1 MVVVEAFLSS
11 LFEVVLDKL
20 VAAPLL
26 DYARQ
31 LKVDTAVLQEWRN
44 TLLHLQAVLHDAE
57 QRQIR
62 DEAVKRWLDDLKALA
77 YDIEDV
83 LDEFE
88 AEAKR
93 PSLVQG
99 PQTSSSSSSGKVWK
113 FNLSFHLSGVISKKE
128 IGKKI
133 KIITQEL
140 EAIVKRKSGLHF
152 REGDGGVSS
161 VTEQRLTT
169 SLVDEVEVYGREG
182 DREKIMK
189 LLLSDEVAT
198 ADKVQVIPIVGMG
211 GVGKTTLAQIIY
223 NDKRVGDKFDFR
235 LWVCVSDQFD
245 LVGITKAVLESVPEH
260 SSNNSNTLQSLQHSL
275 QKELNGKRFFLVLD
289 DIWNENPDNWSTLQ
303 APLKAGALG
312 SVIIATTRNEKV
324 ASIMGTTP
332 FCRLSELSDEHCWS
346 VFAYRAFENITPDAI
361 KNLEPIGRKIVQ
373 KCKGLPL
380 AAKTLGGLLRS
391 EQDEK
396 AWKEMMNNKIW
407 DLPTEQCNIFPAL
420 HLSYHYLPTKV
431 KQCFAYCSIFPKDYE
446 YQKEELILL
455 WAAQGFVGDFKG
467 EEMIEDGEKC
477 FRNLLSRSFFQQSSQ
492 NKSLLVMH
500 DLIHDLAQFASRE
513 FCFRLEVGKQKN
525 FSKRA
530 RHLSYIHEQFDVS
543 KKFDPLRKVDKLRTF
558 LPLVM
563 PAAYVP
569 TCYLADKVLH
579 DLLPTFRCLRVLS
592 LSHYNITHLPDSF
605 QNLKHLQYLNLSST
619 KIKKLPKSIGMLC
632 NLQSLMLSNCHG
644 ITELPPEIE
653 NLIHLHHLDI
663 SGTKLEGMPIGINK
677 LKDLRRLTTFVV
689 GKHSGARIAELQDL
703 SHLQGALSIFNLQ
716 NVVNATDALKAN
728 LKKKEDLDDLVFAW
742 DPNVIDSDSENQTRV
757 LENLQPHTKVK
768 RLNIQHY
775 YGRKFPKW
783 FGDPSFMN
791 LVFLRLEDCNSCSSL
806 PPLGQLQSLKDLQIA
821 KMDGVQNVGADFYGN
836 NDCDSSS
843 IKPFGSLEILRFE
856 DMLEWEKWICCDIKF
871 PCLKELYIKKCPKLK
886 GDIPRHLPLL
896 TKLEISESGQLEC
909 CVPMAPSIRELMLE
923 ECDDVV
929 VRSVGKLTS
938 LASLGISKV
947 SKIPD
952 ELGQL
957 HSLVKLSVCRCPE
970 LKEIPPILHNLT
982 SLKHLVIDQCR
993 SLSSFPEMALPPMLE
1008 RLEIRDCRTLE
1019 SLPEGMMQNN
1029 TTLQYL
1035 EIRDCCSLR
1044 SLPRDI
1050 DSLKTLAIYECK
1062 KLELALHEDMTH
1074 NHYAS
1079 LTNFMIWGIGDSLTS
1094 FPLAS
1099 FTKLETL
1106 ELWDCT
1112 NLEYLYIPDGL
1123 HHVDLTSLQILYIAN
1138 CPNLVSFPQGGLPT
1152 PNLTSLWIKNCKK
1165 LKSLPQGMHSLLASL
1180 ESLAIGG
1187 CPEIDS
1193 FPIGGLPT
1201 NLSDL
1206 HIKNCNKLMAC
1217 RMEWRLQTLP
1227 FLRSLWIK
1235 GLEEEK
1241 LESFPEERFLPST
1254 LTILSIENF
1263 PNLKSLDNN
1272 DLEHLTSLET
1282 LWIEDCEKLESL
1294 PKQGLPPS
1302 LSCLYIEKCPLLE
1315 KRCQRDKGKKWS
1327 NISHIPCIV
1336 IFNEKDLSIEE
1347 VNMS

>member
-99 PQTSSSSSSGKVWK
+99 PQTSSSSSSGKV
-113 FNLSFHLSGVISKKE
+113 
-128 IGKKI
+128 
-133 KIITQEL
+133 
-140 EAIVKRKSGLHF
+140 
-152 REGDGGVSS
+152 
-161 VTEQRLTT
+161 
-169 SLVDEVEVYGREG
+169 EVYGREG

-223 NDKRVGDKFDFR
+223 NDKRVGTSSI
-235 LWVCVSDQFD
+235 SDSGCAY
-245 LVGITKAVLESVPEH
+245 LI
-260 SSNNSNTLQSLQHSL
+260 SLTCL

-303 APLKAGALG
+303 APLKAGAQG

-361 KNLEPIGRKIVQ
+361 KNLEPIGRKIIQ

-396 AWKEMMNNKIW
+396 AWKEMMNNEIW
-407 DLPTEQCNIFPAL
+407 DLPMEQSNILPAL
-420 HLSYHYLPTKV
+420 HLSYHYLPKKV
-431 KQCFAYCSIFPKDYE
+431 KQCFAYCSIFLKDYE

-455 WAAQGFVGDFKG
+455 WVAQGFVGGFKG

-477 FRNLLSRSFFQQSSQ
+477 FQNLL
-492 NKSLLVMH
+492 
-500 DLIHDLAQFASRE
+500 SRE

-530 RHLSYIHEQFDVS
+530 RHLSYNHEEFDVS
-543 KKFDPLRKVDKLRTF
+543 KKFDPL
-558 LPLVM
+558 
-563 PAAYVP
+563 
-569 TCYLADKVLH
+569 H
-579 DLLPTFRCLRVLS
+579 
-592 LSHYNITHLPDSF
+592 
-605 QNLKHLQYLNLSST
+605 KHLRYLNLSST
-619 KIKKLPKSIGMLC
+619 KIQKLPKSIGMLC

-644 ITELPPEIE
+644 ITELPSEIK

-663 SGTKLEGMPIGINK
+663 SGTKLEGMPTGINK

-703 SHLQGALSIFNLQ
+703 SHLRGALSIFNLQ

-742 DPNVIDSDSENQTRV
+742 DSNVIDSDSENQTRV

-775 YGRKFPKW
+775 YGTKFPKW
-783 FGDPSFMN
+783 LGDPSFMN
-791 LVFLRLEDCNSCSSL
+791 LVFLQLEDCKSCSSL

-843 IKPFGSLEILRFE
+843 KKPFGSLEILRFE
-856 DMLEWEKWICCDIKF
+856 EMLEWEEWVCRGVEF

-886 GDIPRHLPLL
+886 KDLPKHLPKL
-896 TKLEISESGQLEC
+896 TKLKISECGQLVC
-909 CVPMAPSIRELMLE
+909 CLPMAPSIRELMLE

-929 VRSVGKLTS
+929 VRSASSLTS
-938 LASLGISKV
+938 LASLDI
-947 SKIPD
+947 
-952 ELGQL
+952 
-957 HSLVKLSVCRCPE
+957 RE
-970 LKEIPPILHNLT
+970 LKEIPPILHSLT
-982 SLKHLVIDQCR
+982 SLKNLNIQQCE
-993 SLSSFPEMALPPMLE
+993 SLASFPEMALPPMLE
-1008 RLEIRDCRTLE
+1008 RLEIIDCPTLE

-1029 TTLQYL
+1029 TTLQHLSIEYC
-1035 EIRDCCSLR
+1035 DSLR

-1050 DSLKTLAIYECK
+1050 DSLKTLSIYGCK
-1062 KLELALHEDMTH
+1062 KLELALQEDMTH

-1079 LTNFMIWGIGDSLTS
+1079 LTKFVISNCDSLTS

-1106 ELWDCT
+1106 HLWHCT
-1112 NLEYLYIPDGL
+1112 NLESLYIPDGL
-1123 HHVDLTSLQILYIAN
+1123 HHMDLTSLQILNFYN
-1138 CPNLVSFPQGGLPT
+1138 CPNL
-1152 PNLTSLWIKNCKK
+1152 K
-1165 LKSLPQGMHSLLASL
+1165 LKSLPQGMHSLLTSL
-1180 ESLAIGG
+1180 ERLRIEG

-1193 FPIGGLPT
+1193 FPIEGLPT

-1206 HIKNCNKLMAC
+1206 DIRNCNKLMAC
-1217 RMEWRLQTLP
+1217 RMEWHLQTLP
-1227 FLRSLWIK
+1227 FLA
-1235 GLEEEK
+1235 G
-1241 LESFPEERFLPST
+1241 
-1254 LTILSIENF
+1254 
-1263 PNLKSLDNN
+1263 
-1272 DLEHLTSLET
+1272 
-1282 LWIEDCEKLESL
+1282 
-1294 PKQGLPPS
+1294 
-1302 LSCLYIEKCPLLE
+1302 
-1315 KRCQRDKGKKWS
+1315 
-1327 NISHIPCIV
+1327 
-1336 IFNEKDLSIEE
+1336 
-1347 VNMS
+1347 

>member
-1 MVVVEAFLSS
+1 MVVVEALLSS
-11 LFEVVLDKL
+11 LFEVVLNKL
-20 VAAPLL
+20 VADPLL
-26 DYARQ
+26 DYARR

-62 DEAVKRWLDDLKALA
+62 EEAVKRWLDDLKALA

-93 PSLVQG
+93 PSSVQG
-99 PQTSSSSSSGKVWK
+99 PQTSTSSSSSGGRVWK
-113 FNLSFHLSGVISKKE
+113 FNLSFHPSGVISKKK

-133 KIITQEL
+133 KKITQEL
-140 EAIVKRKSGLHF
+140 EAIVKRKSDLHF

-161 VTEQRLTT
+161 VTEQRSTT

-182 DREKIMK
+182 DREKIME

-198 ADKVQVIPIVGMG
+198 ADRVQVIPIVGMG
-211 GVGKTTLAQIIY
+211 GVGKTTLAQIIH

-235 LWVCVSDQFD
+235 VWVCVSDQFD
-245 LVGITKAVLESVPEH
+245 LEGITKAILESVSEH
-260 SSNNSNTLQSLQHSL
+260 SSHNSNTLQSLQHSL
-275 QKELNGKRFFLVLD
+275 QKELNGKKFFLVLD
-289 DIWNENPDNWSTLQ
+289 DIWNESPDNWSTLQ
-303 APLKAGALG
+303 APLKAGAQG

-346 VFAYRAFENITPDAI
+346 VFAYRAFENRTPDAI
-361 KNLEPIGRKIVQ
+361 KNLEPIGRKMIQ

-380 AAKTLGGLLRS
+380 AAKTLGGLLRY

-396 AWKEMMNNKIW
+396 VWKEMMNNKIW
-407 DLPTEQCNIFPAL
+407 DLPTEQSNILPAL
-420 HLSYHYLPTKV
+420 HLSYHHLPTKV

-455 WAAQGFVGDFKG
+455 WVAQGFVGDFKG

-492 NKSLLVMH
+492 NKSLFVMH
-500 DLIHDLAQFASRE
+500 DLIHDLAQFVSRE

-530 RHLSYIHEQFDVS
+530 RHLSYNREYFDIS
-543 KKFDPLRKVDKLRTF
+543 KKFDPLHEVDKLRTF
-558 LPLVM
+558 LPLGM
-563 PAAYVP
+563 PAYAS

-579 DLLPTFRCLRVLS
+579 DLLPTFKCLRVLS
-592 LSHYNITHLPDSF
+592 LSHYNITHLPHSF
-605 QNLKHLQYLNLSST
+605 QNLKHLRYLDLSST
-619 KIKKLPKSIGMLC
+619 NIQKLPKFIGMLC
-632 NLQSLMLSNCHG
+632 NLQSLMLSNCRG
-644 ITELPPEIE
+644 ITQLPPEIK

-663 SGTKLEGMPIGINK
+663 SGTKLEGMPTGINK

-703 SHLQGALSIFNLQ
+703 SHLRGALSILKLQ

-757 LENLQPHTKVK
+757 LENLQPHAKVK

-775 YGRKFPKW
+775 YGTKFPKW
-783 FGDPSFMN
+783 LGDPSFMN
-791 LVFLRLEDCNSCSSL
+791 LVFLQLEDCKSCSSL
-806 PPLGQLQSLKDLQIA
+806 PPLGQLQSLKDLQIV

-856 DMLEWEKWICCDIKF
+856 EMLEWEEWVCRGVEF
-871 PCLKELYIKKCPKLK
+871 PCLKELYIEKCSKLK
-886 GDIPRHLPLL
+886 KDLPKHLPKL
-896 TKLEISESGQLEC
+896 TKLEISKCEQLVC
-909 CVPMAPSIRELMLE
+909 CVPMAPSIRELKLD
-923 ECDDVV
+923 ECDDVM
-929 VRSVGKLTS
+929 VRSAASLIS
-938 LASLGISKV
+938 LATLDISNV
-947 SKIPD
+947 FKIPD

-957 HSLVKLSVCRCPE
+957 HSLKKLNIQQC
-970 LKEIPPILHNLT
+970 K
-982 SLKHLVIDQCR
+982 SLA
-993 SLSSFPEMALPPMLE
+993 SFPEMALPPMLE
-1008 RLEIRDCRTLE
+1008 RLEIRECPILE

-1029 TTLQYL
+1029 TTLQHL
-1035 EIRDCCSLR
+1035 FINNCGSLR

-1050 DSLKTLAIYECK
+1050 DSLKTLSIYRCE
-1062 KLELALHEDMTH
+1062 KLELALGEDMAH
-1074 NHYAS
+1074 NDYAS
-1079 LTNFMIWGIGDSLTS
+1079 LTKFKIHGICDSLTS

-1106 ELWDCT
+1106 EFWDCT
-1112 NLEYLYIPDGL
+1112 NLESLYIPDGL
-1123 HHVDLTSLQILYIAN
+1123 HHVDLTSLQELWIHN

-1152 PNLTSLWIKNCKK
+1152 PNLTSLWITNCRK
-1165 LKSLPQGMHSLLASL
+1165 LKSLPQGMHSLLTSL
-1180 ESLAIGG
+1180 ERLRIVD

-1193 FPIGGLPT
+1193 FPRGGLPT

-1206 HIKNCNKLMAC
+1206 HITNCNKLMAC

-1227 FLRSLWIK
+1227 FLRSLGIG
-1235 GLEEEK
+1235 GLEEERSK
-1241 LESFPEERFLPST
+1241 SFPEERFLPST
-1254 LTILSIENF
+1254 LTSLSIGDF
-1263 PNLKSLDNN
+1263 PNLKSLDNKG
-1272 DLEHLTSLET
+1272 LEHLTSLET
-1282 LWIEDCEKLESL
+1282 LWIEKCEKLESL
-1294 PKQGLPPS
+1294 PKQGLPLS
-1302 LSCLYIEKCPLLE
+1302 LSRLYIRKCPLLE
-1315 KRCQRDKGKKWS
+1315 KRCQRDKGKKWP
-1327 NISHIPCIV
+1327 NISHIPSIV
-1336 IFNEKDLSIEE
+1336 IFNEIYLIEE
-1347 VNMS
+1347 VIWS

>member
-1 MVVVEAFLSS
+1 MFLCTILAIKYVFINLLKNLDQLDFRKIYAFHESLLTHKLRLKMVVVEAFLSS

-44 TLLHLQAVLHDAE
+44 TLLQLQAVLHDAE
-57 QRQIR
+57 QRQIQ

-83 LDEFE
+83 LD
-88 AEAKR
+88 
-93 PSLVQG
+93 
-99 PQTSSSSSSGKVWK
+99 
-113 FNLSFHLSGVISKKE
+113 
-128 IGKKI
+128 
-133 KIITQEL
+133 
-140 EAIVKRKSGLHF
+140 
-152 REGDGGVSS
+152 D
-161 VTEQRLTT
+161 
-169 SLVDEVEVYGREG
+169 
-182 DREKIMK
+182 
-189 LLLSDEVAT
+189 
-198 ADKVQVIPIVGMG
+198 
-211 GVGKTTLAQIIY
+211 
-223 NDKRVGDKFDFR
+223 
-235 LWVCVSDQFD
+235 
-245 LVGITKAVLESVPEH
+245 
-260 SSNNSNTLQSLQHSL
+260 
-275 QKELNGKRFFLVLD
+275 
-289 DIWNENPDNWSTLQ
+289 
-303 APLKAGALG
+303 
-312 SVIIATTRNEKV
+312 
-324 ASIMGTTP
+324 
-332 FCRLSELSDEHCWS
+332 ELSDEHCWS

-380 AAKTLGGLLRS
+380 AAKTLGGLLR
-391 EQDEK
+391 
-396 AWKEMMNNKIW
+396 
-407 DLPTEQCNIFPAL
+407 
-420 HLSYHYLPTKV
+420 YHYLPTKV

-513 FCFRLEVGKQKN
+513 F
-525 FSKRA
+525 S
-530 RHLSYIHEQFDVS
+530 
-543 KKFDPLRKVDKLRTF
+543 
-558 LPLVM
+558 
-563 PAAYVP
+563 YVP

-703 SHLQGALSIFNLQ
+703 
-716 NVVNATDALKAN
+716 
-728 LKKKEDLDDLVFAW
+728 
-742 DPNVIDSDSENQTRV
+742 DSENQTRV

-821 KMDGVQNVGADFYGN
+821 KMDGVQNV
-836 NDCDSSS
+836 
-843 IKPFGSLEILRFE
+843 EILRFE

-909 CVPMAPSIRELMLE
+909 CVPMAPSIREL
-923 ECDDVV
+923 
-929 VRSVGKLTS
+929 
-938 LASLGISKV
+938 I
-947 SKIPD
+947 
-952 ELGQL
+952 
-957 HSLVKLSVCRCPE
+957 
-970 LKEIPPILHNLT
+970 
-982 SLKHLVIDQCR
+982 
-993 SLSSFPEMALPPMLE
+993 LSSFPEMALPPMLE

-1165 LKSLPQGMHSLLASL
+1165 LKGFAH
-1180 ESLAIGG
+1180 
-1187 CPEIDS
+1187 
-1193 FPIGGLPT
+1193 
-1201 NLSDL
+1201 
-1206 HIKNCNKLMAC
+1206 
-1217 RMEWRLQTLP
+1217 
-1227 FLRSLWIK
+1227 
-1235 GLEEEK
+1235 
-1241 LESFPEERFLPST
+1241 
-1254 LTILSIENF
+1254 
-1263 PNLKSLDNN
+1263 
-1272 DLEHLTSLET
+1272 
-1282 LWIEDCEKLESL
+1282 
-1294 PKQGLPPS
+1294 
-1302 LSCLYIEKCPLLE
+1302 
-1315 KRCQRDKGKKWS
+1315 
-1327 NISHIPCIV
+1327 
-1336 IFNEKDLSIEE
+1336 
-1347 VNMS
+1347 

>member
-20 VAAPLL
+20 
-26 DYARQ
+26 
-31 LKVDTAVLQEWRN
+31 
-44 TLLHLQAVLHDAE
+44 LQAVLHDAE
-57 QRQIR
+57 QRQIQ

-77 YDIEDV
+77 YDM
-83 LDEFE
+83 
-88 AEAKR
+88 KM
-93 PSLVQG
+93 SL
-99 PQTSSSSSSGKVWK
+99 TSLKLK
-113 FNLSFHLSGVISKKE
+113 LSGPVRYKDLKPAAAAAAAR
-128 IGKKI
+128 G
-133 KIITQEL
+133 
-140 EAIVKRKSGLHF
+140 A
-152 REGDGGVSS
+152 S
-161 VTEQRLTT
+161 VTDQQRLTT
-169 SLVDEVEVYGREG
+169 FLVDEVEVYGRDG
-182 DREKIMK
+182 DKEKIIE
-189 LLLSDEVAT
+189 LLLSDELAT

-223 NDKRVGDKFDFR
+223 NDDKMQDKFDFR
-235 LWVCVSDQFD
+235 VWV
-245 LVGITKAVLESVPEH
+245 
-260 SSNNSNTLQSLQHSL
+260 L

-332 FCRLSELSDEHCWS
+332 FVVL
-346 VFAYRAFENITPDAI
+346 ANYQMNIA
-361 KNLEPIGRKIVQ
+361 
-373 KCKGLPL
+373 
-380 AAKTLGGLLRS
+380 
-391 EQDEK
+391 
-396 AWKEMMNNKIW
+396 
-407 DLPTEQCNIFPAL
+407 
-420 HLSYHYLPTKV
+420 
-431 KQCFAYCSIFPKDYE
+431 
-446 YQKEELILL
+446 
-455 WAAQGFVGDFKG
+455 GFVGDFKG

-477 FRNLLSRSFFQQSSQ
+477 FRNLLS
-492 NKSLLVMH
+492 
-500 DLIHDLAQFASRE
+500 
-513 FCFRLEVGKQKN
+513 RLEVGKQKN

-619 KIKKLPKSIGMLC
+619 KIKKLPKSI
-632 NLQSLMLSNCHG
+632 
-644 ITELPPEIE
+644 
-653 NLIHLHHLDI
+653 
-663 SGTKLEGMPIGINK
+663 
-677 LKDLRRLTTFVV
+677 
-689 GKHSGARIAELQDL
+689 
-703 SHLQGALSIFNLQ
+703 ALSIFNLQ

-757 LENLQPHTKVK
+757 LENLQPHTK
-768 RLNIQHY
+768 
-775 YGRKFPKW
+775 
-783 FGDPSFMN
+783 
-791 LVFLRLEDCNSCSSL
+791 
-806 PPLGQLQSLKDLQIA
+806 LQSLKDLQIA

-947 SKIPD
+947 SKYQMNWD
-952 ELGQL
+952 N
-957 HSLVKLSVCRCPE
+957 C
-970 LKEIPPILHNLT
+970 ILL
-982 SLKHLVIDQCR
+982 

-1035 EIRDCCSLR
+1035 EIRDCCSL
-1044 SLPRDI
+1044 STPRGYDAQP
-1050 DSLKTLAIYECK
+1050 LRFPYQ
-1062 KLELALHEDMTH
+1062 LHDM
-1074 NHYAS
+1074 
-1079 LTNFMIWGIGDSLTS
+1079 GIGDSLTS

-1294 PKQGLPPS
+1294 PKQGLPPPFLVFILRS
-1302 LSCLYIEKCPLLE
+1302 VLCWRSDAKGI
-1315 KRCQRDKGKKWS
+1315 KGKNGPTFLTFPAS
-1327 NISHIPCIV
+1327 
-1336 IFNEKDLSIEE
+1336 
-1347 VNMS
+1347 

>member
-303 APLKAGALG
+303 APLKAGSQG

-361 KNLEPIGRKIVQ
+361 KNLEPIGRKIIQ

-396 AWKEMMNNKIW
+396 AWKEMMNNEIW
-407 DLPTEQCNIFPAL
+407 DLPMEQSNILPAL
-420 HLSYHYLPTKV
+420 HLSYHYLPKKV
-431 KQCFAYCSIFPKDYE
+431 KQCFAYCSIFLKDYE

-455 WAAQGFVGDFKG
+455 WVAQGFVGGFKG

-477 FRNLLSRSFFQQSSQ
+477 FQNLLSRSFFQQSSQ
-492 NKSLLVMH
+492 NKSLFVMH
-500 DLIHDLAQFASRE
+500 DLIHDLAQFVSRE

-530 RHLSYIHEQFDVS
+530 RHLSYNHEEFDVS
-543 KKFDPLRKVDKLRTF
+543 KKFDPLHKVDKLRTF
-558 LPLVM
+558 LPLGM
-563 PAAYVP
+563 PAHVS
-569 TCYLADKVLH
+569 TCYLANKFLH
-579 DLLPTFRCLRVLS
+579 ALLPTFRCLRVLS

-605 QNLKHLQYLNLSST
+605 QNLKHLRYLNLSST
-619 KIKKLPKSIGMLC
+619 KIQKLPKSIGMLC

-644 ITELPPEIE
+644 ITELPSEIK

-663 SGTKLEGMPIGINK
+663 SGTKLEGMPTGINK

-703 SHLQGALSIFNLQ
+703 SHLRGALSIFNLQ

-742 DPNVIDSDSENQTRV
+742 DTNVIDSDSDNQTRV

-775 YGRKFPKW
+775 YGTKFPKW
-783 FGDPSFMN
+783 LGDPSFMN
-791 LVFLRLEDCNSCSSL
+791 LVFLQLEDCKSCSSL

-843 IKPFGSLEILRFE
+843 KKPFGSLEILRFE
-856 DMLEWEKWICCDIKF
+856 EMLEWEEWVCRGVEF

-886 GDIPRHLPLL
+886 KDLPKHLPKL
-896 TKLEISESGQLEC
+896 TKLKISECGQLVC
-909 CVPMAPSIRELMLE
+909 CLPMAPSIRELMLE

-929 VRSVGKLTS
+929 VRSASSLTS
-938 LASLGISKV
+938 LASLDIREV
-947 SKIPD
+947 CKIPD

-957 HSLVKLSVCRCPE
+957 HSLVQLSVCCCPE
-970 LKEIPPILHNLT
+970 LKEIPPILHSLT
-982 SLKHLVIDQCR
+982 SLKNLNIQQCE
-993 SLSSFPEMALPPMLE
+993 SLASFPEMALPPMLE
-1008 RLEIRDCRTLE
+1008 RLEIIDCPTLE

-1029 TTLQYL
+1029 TTLQHLSIEYC
-1035 EIRDCCSLR
+1035 DSLR

-1050 DSLKTLAIYECK
+1050 DSLKTLSIYGCK
-1062 KLELALHEDMTH
+1062 KLELALQEDMTH

-1079 LTNFMIWGIGDSLTS
+1079 LTKFVISNCDSLTS

-1106 ELWDCT
+1106 HLWHCT
-1112 NLEYLYIPDGL
+1112 NLESLYIPDGL
-1123 HHVDLTSLQILYIAN
+1123 HHMDLTSLQILNFYN

-1152 PNLTSLWIKNCKK
+1152 PNLTSLWISWCKK
-1165 LKSLPQGMHSLLASL
+1165 LKSLPQGMHSLLTSL
-1180 ESLAIGG
+1180 ERLRIEG

-1193 FPIGGLPT
+1193 FPIEGLPT

-1206 HIKNCNKLMAC
+1206 DIRNCNKLMAC
-1217 RMEWRLQTLP
+1217 RMEWHLQTLP
-1227 FLRSLWIK
+1227 FLSWL
-1235 GLEEEK
+1235 GVGGPEEER

-1254 LTILSIENF
+1254 LTSLIIDNF
-1263 PNLKSLDNN
+1263 PNLKSLDNKG
-1272 DLEHLTSLET
+1272 LEHLTSLET
-1282 LWIEDCEKLESL
+1282 LSIYRCEKLESL
-1294 PKQGLPPS
+1294 PKQGLPSS
-1302 LSCLYIEKCPLLE
+1302 LSHLYILKCPLLE
-1315 KRCQRDKGKKWS
+1315 KRCQRDKGKKWP

-1336 IFNEKDLSIEE
+1336 IFNEKGFSYEE
-1347 VNMS
+1347 VILS

>member
-99 PQTSSSSSSGKVWK
+99 PQSSSSSSSGKVWK
-113 FNLSFHLSGVISKKE
+113 FNLSFHPSGVISKKK
-128 IGKKI
+128 IGQKI

-140 EAIVKRKSGLHF
+140 EAIVKRKSDLHF

-198 ADKVQVIPIVGMG
+198 ADRVQVIPIVGMG

-260 SSNNSNTLQSLQHSL
+260 SSNNSNTLQSLQH
-275 QKELNGKRFFLVLD
+275 K
-289 DIWNENPDNWSTLQ
+289 PDNWSTLQ
-303 APLKAGALG
+303 APLKAGAQG

-332 FCRLSELSDEHCWS
+332 FVALANYQMNIAGQ
-346 VFAYRAFENITPDAI
+346 FA
-361 KNLEPIGRKIVQ
+361 
-373 KCKGLPL
+373 L

-396 AWKEMMNNKIW
+396 AWKEMMNNEIW
-407 DLPTEQCNIFPAL
+407 DLPMEQSNILPAL
-420 HLSYHYLPTKV
+420 HLSYHYLPKS
-431 KQCFAYCSIFPKDYE
+431 KADYE

-455 WAAQGFVGDFKG
+455 WVAQGFVGDFKG

-477 FRNLLSRSFFQQSSQ
+477 FQNLL
-492 NKSLLVMH
+492 
-500 DLIHDLAQFASRE
+500 SRE
-513 FCFRLEVGKQKN
+513 FCFRLEVGNQKN

-530 RHLSYIHEQFDVS
+530 RHLSYNHEEFDVS
-543 KKFDPLRKVDKLRTF
+543 KKFDPLHKVDKLRTF
-558 LPLVM
+558 LPLGM
-563 PAAYVP
+563 PAHVS

-605 QNLKHLQYLNLSST
+605 QNLKHLRYLNLSST
-619 KIKKLPKSIGMLC
+619 KIQKLPKSIGMLC

-644 ITELPPEIE
+644 ITELPSEIK

-663 SGTKLEGMPIGINK
+663 SGTKLEGIVTRSVPPG
-677 LKDLRRLTTFVV
+677 
-689 GKHSGARIAELQDL
+689 S
-703 SHLQGALSIFNLQ
+703 ALHFNLQ

-728 LKKKEDLDDLVFAW
+728 LKKRKTLMTWCL
-742 DPNVIDSDSENQTRV
+742 RG
-757 LENLQPHTKVK
+757 
-768 RLNIQHY
+768 IQIC
-775 YGRKFPKW
+775 
-783 FGDPSFMN
+783 
-791 LVFLRLEDCNSCSSL
+791 LSL

-821 KMDGVQNVGADFYGN
+821 RMDGVQNVGADFYGN

-843 IKPFGSLEILRFE
+843 MKPLGSLEILRFE
-856 DMLEWEKWICCDIKF
+856 EMLEWEEWVCRGVEF

-886 GDIPRHLPLL
+886 KDLPKHLPKL
-896 TKLEISESGQLEC
+896 TKLQISKCGQLVC
-909 CVPMAPSIRELMLE
+909 RLPMAPSIRELMLE

-929 VRSVGKLTS
+929 VRSASSLTS
-938 LASLGISKV
+938 LASLDISNV
-947 SKIPD
+947 CKIPD

-957 HSLVKLSVCRCPE
+957 HSLVQLSVRCCPE
-970 LKEIPPILHNLT
+970 LKEIPPILHSLT
-982 SLKHLVIDQCR
+982 SLKNLNIQQCE
-993 SLSSFPEMALPPMLE
+993 SLASFPEMALPPMLE
-1008 RLEIRDCRTLE
+1008 RLEIIDCPTLE

-1029 TTLQYL
+1029 TTLQHLSIEYC
-1035 EIRDCCSLR
+1035 DSLR

-1050 DSLKTLAIYECK
+1050 DSLKTLSIYGCK
-1062 KLELALHEDMTH
+1062 KLELALQEDMTH

-1079 LTNFMIWGIGDSLTS
+1079 LTKFVISNCDSLTS

-1106 ELWDCT
+1106 HLWNCT
-1112 NLEYLYIPDGL
+1112 NLESLYIPDGL
-1123 HHVDLTSLQILYIAN
+1123 HHMDLTSLQILNFYH
-1138 CPNLVSFPQGGLPT
+1138 CPNLISFPQGGLPT
-1152 PNLTSLWIKNCKK
+1152 PNLTSLWISWCKK
-1165 LKSLPQGMHSLLASL
+1165 LKSLPQGMHSLLTSL
-1180 ESLAIGG
+1180 ERLRIEG

-1206 HIKNCNKLMAC
+1206 DIRNCNKLMAC
-1217 RMEWRLQTLP
+1217 RMEWHLQTLP
-1227 FLRSLWIK
+1227 FLSWLGI
-1235 GLEEEK
+1235 GGPEEER

-1254 LTILSIENF
+1254 LTSLIIDNF
-1263 PNLKSLDNN
+1263 PNLKSLDNKG
-1272 DLEHLTSLET
+1272 LEHLTSLET
-1282 LWIEDCEKLESL
+1282 LSIYHCEKLKSL
-1294 PKQGLPPS
+1294 PKQGLPSS
-1302 LSCLYIEKCPLLE
+1302 LSHLYILKCPLLE
-1315 KRCQRDKGKKWS
+1315 KRCQRDKGKKWP

-1336 IFNEKDLSIEE
+1336 MFNEKGFSYEE
-1347 VNMS
+1347 VILS